1 MSLVSM
7 QKKFSS
13 KLIVF
18 GSAVFDDIG
27 NHIASAVFEYV
38 NIFFFVGFFFLLY
51 FSCLQMIITF
61 LTFVGFRLRVSSD
74 CVYWV
79 LRVTES

>member
-7 QKKFSS
+7 QKRFSS

-38 NIFFFVGFFFLLY
+38 NIFFLLGFFFCYISLA
-51 FSCLQMIITF
+51 CK
-61 LTFVGFRLRVSSD
+61 
-74 CVYWV
+74 
-79 LRVTES
+79 

>member
-38 NIFFFVGFFFLLY
+38 NIFFFCWVFFFVIFLLLANDHH
-51 FSCLQMIITF
+51 FFDIC
-61 LTFVGFRLRVSSD
+61 
-74 CVYWV
+74 WV
-79 LRVTES
+79 QAQSLI

>member
-38 NIFFFVGFFFLLY
+38 NIFFFCWVFFVCYISLA
-51 FSCLQMIITF
+51 CK
-61 LTFVGFRLRVSSD
+61 
-74 CVYWV
+74 
-79 LRVTES
+79 

>member
-38 NIFFFVGFFFLLY
+38 NIFFLLLGFFFCYISLA
-51 FSCLQMIITF
+51 CK
-61 LTFVGFRLRVSSD
+61 
-74 CVYWV
+74 
-79 LRVTES
+79 

>member
-1 MSLVSM
+1 M

-38 NIFFFVGFFFLLY
+38 NIFFVGFFFFVIFLLLANDHH
-51 FSCLQMIITF
+51 FFDIC
-61 LTFVGFRLRVSSD
+61 
-74 CVYWV
+74 WV
-79 LRVTES
+79 QAQSLI

>member
-1 MSLVSM
+1 M

-38 NIFFFVGFFFLLY
+38 NIFFVYFCLLY
-51 FSCLQMIITF
+51 FSYLQVIITF
-61 LTFVGFRLRVSSD
+61 STFVGLGVSSG
-74 CVYWV
+74 CVYWI

>member
-38 NIFFFVGFFFLLY
+38 NIFFFVGFFFFVIFLLLANDHH
-51 FSCLQMIITF
+51 FFDIC
-61 LTFVGFRLRVSSD
+61 
-74 CVYWV
+74 WV
-79 LRVTES
+79 QAQSLI

>member
-18 GSAVFDDIG
+18 GSSVFDDIG

-38 NIFFFVGFFFLLY
+38 NIFFFVGFFFCYISLA
-51 FSCLQMIITF
+51 CK
-61 LTFVGFRLRVSSD
+61 
-74 CVYWV
+74 
-79 LRVTES
+79 

>member
-1 MSLVSM
+1 M

-38 NIFFFVGFFFLLY
+38 NIFFVGFFFLLY

>member
-38 NIFFFVGFFFLLY
+38 NIFFLLGFFFCYISLACKWSSLFWHLLGSGSESHLAV
-51 FSCLQMIITF
+51 FI
-61 LTFVGFRLRVSSD
+61 GF
-74 CVYWV
+74 
-79 LRVTES
+79 